1 MNSNACVK
9 DYSENIM
16 IASKVSICV
25 PTYNRANLL
34 PDLLDS
40 ILRQTYQNF
49 EIIITDNSDSLETQ
63 KLVESK
69 YADERILYSKNEK
82 NLGMGGNARNA
93 FSQVSGEYF
102 TFTPDDDIWIDKHKL
117 EQQIDILQKHTD
129 VDIVYSN
136 ARSIDYH
143 GQGLDVFA
151 SKYQNKNGY
160 ELIPATELLP
170 GNNTE
175 YFLNILTP
183 VLRTESL
190 LPIFKES
197 FAFESEEYLCYFI
210 ASTNKKIGFLYDATV
225 ALREAE
231 HHRTA
236 LEDGKI
242 VDWKKRKDIRIRQM
256 FNIYN
261 TLTTLHPES
270 NEKMGTA
277 SVQNFLAKHV
287 LSQAKTSR
295 SPTLMLQTL
304 FSCYLFF
311 RKFSLINAIN
321 VKNREGKSFG

>member
-1 MNSNACVK
+1 
-9 DYSENIM
+9 M
-16 IASKVSICV
+16 ITNRISICV
-25 PTYNRANLL
+25 PTYNRVNLL

-40 ILRQTYQNF
+40 IFKQTYQNF
-49 EIIITDNSDSLETQ
+49 EIIITDNSDNQET
-63 KLVESK
+63 KNLIESK
-69 YADERILYSKNEK
+69 YADDRIVYSKNEK
-82 NLGMGGNARNA
+82 NLGMGGNARKA

-102 TFTPDDDIWIDKHKL
+102 TFTPDDDIWIDKDKL
-117 EQQIDILQKHTD
+117 KNQIEILQKYSD

-136 ARSIDYH
+136 AKSVDYN
-143 GQGLDVFA
+143 GKELDAFA
-151 SKYQNKNGY
+151 SKHQDESGY
-160 ELIPATELLP
+160 ELISATELLP

-197 FAFESEEYLCYFI
+197 FAFESEEYLCYFVAATKSHI
-210 ASTNKKIGFLYDATV
+210 AFLYDQTV

-242 VDWKKRKDIRIRQM
+242 VDWKKRKDIRIRQI

-270 NEKMGTA
+270 NEKLGTE
-277 SVQNFLAKHV
+277 SVQNYLARHV
-287 LSQAKTSR
+287 LTQAKASR
-295 SPTLMLQTL
+295 SPALMLQTL
-304 FSCYLFF
+304 FACYLFF
-311 RKFSLINAIN
+311 RKFSVLKALN
-321 VKNREGKSFG
+321 VKNRQGKSFG